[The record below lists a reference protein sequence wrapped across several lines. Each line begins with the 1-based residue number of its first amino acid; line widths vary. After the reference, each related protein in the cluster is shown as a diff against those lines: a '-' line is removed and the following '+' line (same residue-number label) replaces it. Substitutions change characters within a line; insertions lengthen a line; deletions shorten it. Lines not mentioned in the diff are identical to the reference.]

1 MSKSVREGPSDIY
14 RSFQRVLVAQNR
26 TNAALEVAEQGRAH
40 TFAEL
45 LSTRLAIDIP
55 NQPTSAPPGI
65 DRIAKIARSLPAT
78 LVSYSLLY
86 DDDRS
91 HWLGRLSFGREQP
104 YIHASILYIWAIQ
117 PTGEI
122 GFRSVDLRQLW
133 QTQRLSLAGLVR
145 GTRDCLNSSKNCA
158 SGSPE
163 AYLEQLYG
171 FLIEPIA
178 DLLPDNPQ
186 DKLIVIPQDFL
197 FLVPFAALKQPSGE
211 FVLDRHTLAI
221 APSIQALELFAD
233 REACP
238 VGTYREVADTRTD
251 RMLAVGNPTMV
262 KIRPNFGEPP
272 QPLPD
277 LPQSQQEAEAIA
289 KLFATQAMTG
299 DRATKAE
306 ILAKMPEA
314 RWIHLATH
322 GFLSDVEGIPCAI
335 ALAPA
340 GSQESGLLTARE
352 LFGLRLN
359 AELAVLSGCDTGKGD
374 LWGDG
379 VVGLIRGFM
388 AAGVPNVMLS
398 LWSIQSE
405 AKTGLMLEFYRQL
418 RQHGDM
424 ARALRGAM
432 LAMREQFP
440 HPRDWAAFALSEAKQ

>member
-40 TFAEL
+40 TFAKL

-55 NQPTSAPPGI
+55 NQPASAPPGI

-86 DDDRS
+86 DDNRS

-133 QTQRLSLAGLVR
+133 QTQRLSLAGLVH
-145 GTRDCLNSSKNCA
+145 GTRDCLNSSENCA

-163 AYLEQLYG
+163 AYLEQLYR

-178 DLLPDNPQ
+178 DLLPEHPQ

-211 FVLDRHTLAI
+211 FVLDRHPLAI

-233 REACP
+233 RD
-238 VGTYREVADTRTD
+238 VADSRTD
-251 RMLAVGNPTMV
+251 KMLAVGNPTMV

-272 QPLPD
+272 QQLPD

-289 KLFATQAMTG
+289 KLFDTQAMTG

-352 LFGLRLN
+352 LFGLRLS

-405 AKTGLMLEFYRQL
+405 ATTGLMLEFYRQL
-418 RQHGDM
+418 RQHGDR
-424 ARALRGAM
+424 ARALRAAM
-432 LAMREQFP
+432 LATREQFP